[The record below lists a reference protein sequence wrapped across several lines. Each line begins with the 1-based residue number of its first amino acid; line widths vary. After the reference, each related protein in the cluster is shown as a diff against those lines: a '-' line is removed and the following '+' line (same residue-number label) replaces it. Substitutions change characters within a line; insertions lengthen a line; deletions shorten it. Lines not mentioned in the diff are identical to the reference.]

1 MTEEQEGNMA
11 LTRKMLKAMS
21 IEDEK
26 IDQIIEAHAETVNS
40 LKEDLDKYKEDAEK
54 LPGVQKQLDD
64 ALEEA
69 KNSNSDVWEAKYN
82 ALKEDFDTYKN
93 DITAKETKAEKDS
106 AYRALLKEIGISD
119 KRIDSVLRVSKVDD
133 VELDKDGK
141 IKDADTLKESLK
153 NEWADFIQ
161 TTSTQG
167 ASTATPPASNGGT
180 ILTKEEIYAT
190 DEHGRYKLSASERQ
204 EALRSL
210 K

>member
-1 MTEEQEGNMA
+1 MA

-141 IKDADTLKESLK
+141 IKDADALKESLK
-153 NEWADFIQ
+153 KEWVDFIQ

>member
-1 MTEEQEGNMA
+1 MS

-26 IDQIIEAHAETVNS
+26 IDQIIEAHTETVNA
-40 LKEDLDKYKEDAEK
+40 LKEDRDKYKEDAEK
-54 LPGVQKQLDD
+54 LPDVQKQLDD
-64 ALEEA
+64 ALEEV
-69 KNSNSDVWEAKYN
+69 KNSNSDAWEAKYN
-82 ALKEDFDTYKN
+82 ALKEDFDDYKN
-93 DITAKETKAEKDS
+93 DIAAKETKAAKDS

-133 VELDKDGK
+133 IELDKDGK
-141 IKDADTLKESLK
+141 IKNVDALKESIK
-153 NEWADFIQ
+153 TEWADFIQ
-161 TTSTQG
+161 TTATQG
-167 ASTATPPASNGGT
+167 AQTAIPPSSTGGT
-180 ILTKEEIYAT
+180 VLTKEEIYAT

>member
-1 MTEEQEGNMA
+1 MS

-26 IDQIIEAHAETVNS
+26 IDQIIEAHTETVNA
-40 LKEDLDKYKEDAEK
+40 LKEDRDKYKEDAEK

-69 KNSNSDVWEAKYN
+69 KNSNSDAWEAKYN
-82 ALKEDFDTYKN
+82 ALKEDFDDYKN
-93 DITAKETKAEKDS
+93 DIAAKETKTAKNN

-119 KRIDSVLRVSKVDD
+119 RRIDSVLRVSKVDD
-133 VELDKDGK
+133 IELDKNGK
-141 IKDADTLKESLK
+141 IKDVDTLKESIK
-153 NEWADFIQ
+153 TEWADFIQ
-161 TTSTQG
+161 TTAAHG
-167 ASTATPPASNGGT
+167 AQTATPPSSTGGT
-180 ILTKEEIYAT
+180 VLTKEEIYAT

>member
-1 MTEEQEGNMA
+1 
-11 LTRKMLKAMS
+11 MS

-26 IDQIIEAHAETVNS
+26 IDQIIEAHTETVNA
-40 LKEDLDKYKEDAEK
+40 LKEDRDKYKEDAEK

-69 KNSNSDVWEAKYN
+69 KNSNSDAWEAKYN
-82 ALKEDFDTYKN
+82 ALKEDFDDYKN
-93 DITAKETKAEKDS
+93 DIAAKETKAAKNN

-133 VELDKDGK
+133 IELDKDGK
-141 IKDADTLKESLK
+141 IKDVDALKESIK
-153 NEWADFIQ
+153 TEWADFIQ
-161 TTSTQG
+161 TTTAQG
-167 ASTATPPASNGGT
+167 AQTATPPSSTGGT
-180 ILTKEEIYAT
+180 VLTKEEIYAT
-190 DEHGRYKLSASERQ
+190 DGHGRYKLSASERQ

>member
-1 MTEEQEGNMA
+1 MS

-26 IDQIIEAHAETVNS
+26 IDQIIEAHTETVNA
-40 LKEDLDKYKEDAEK
+40 LKEDRDKYKEDAEK

-69 KNSNSDVWEAKYN
+69 KNSNSDAWEAKYN
-82 ALKEDFDTYKN
+82 ALKEDFDDYKN
-93 DITAKETKAEKDS
+93 DIAAKETKAAKNN
-106 AYRALLKEIGISD
+106 AYRVLLKEIGISD
-119 KRIDSVLRVSKVDD
+119 RRIDSVLRVSKVDD
-133 VELDKDGK
+133 IELDKDGK
-141 IKDADTLKESLK
+141 IKNVDALKESIK
-153 NEWADFIQ
+153 IEWADFIQ
-161 TTSTQG
+161 TTAAQG
-167 ASTATPPASNGGT
+167 AQTATPPSSTGGT
-180 ILTKEEIYAT
+180 VLTKEEIYAT

>member
-1 MTEEQEGNMA
+1 MS

-26 IDQIIEAHAETVNS
+26 IDQIIEAHTETVNA
-40 LKEDLDKYKEDAEK
+40 LKEDRDKYKEDAEK

-64 ALEEA
+64 ALEEV
-69 KNSNSDVWEAKYN
+69 KNSNSDAWEAKYN
-82 ALKEDFDTYKN
+82 ALKEDFDDYKN
-93 DITAKETKAEKDS
+93 DIAAKETKAAKDR

-119 KRIDSVLRVSKVDD
+119 RRIDSVLRVSKVDD
-133 VELDKDGK
+133 IELDKNGK
-141 IKDADTLKESLK
+141 IKDVDALKESIK
-153 NEWADFIQ
+153 TEWADFIQ
-161 TTSTQG
+161 TTAAQE
-167 ASTATPPASNGGT
+167 AQTATPPSSTGGT
-180 ILTKEEIYAT
+180 VLTKEEIYAT

>member
-1 MTEEQEGNMA
+1 MS

-26 IDQIIEAHAETVNS
+26 IDQIIEAHTETVNA
-40 LKEDLDKYKEDAEK
+40 LKEDRDKYKEDAEK

-69 KNSNSDVWEAKYN
+69 KNSNADAWEAKYN
-82 ALKEDFDTYKN
+82 ALKEDFDDYKN
-93 DITAKETKAEKDS
+93 DIAAKETKAAKNS

-133 VELDKDGK
+133 IELDKDGK
-141 IKDADTLKESLK
+141 IKDVDTLKESIK
-153 NEWADFIQ
+153 TEWADFIQ
-161 TTSTQG
+161 TTAEHG
-167 ASTATPPASNGGT
+167 AQTATPPSSTGGT
-180 ILTKEEIYAT
+180 VLTKEEIYAT